1 MTDMEAASH
10 YKFEDLMKDLGAD
23 ENVLSDMERRSLDE
37 QGYLLMTDLI
47 DRIWLDQ
54 LRKDFEEAASKNGRS
69 PGGKESG
76 TRHPDDLLN
85 RSKAFHGICTQ
96 PKVLAAIHH
105 ILRRPF
111 RLSQFGGRDPLP
123 GYGQQGLHADW
134 MHRSANEPA
143 WVVTAIWMLD
153 DFTKDN
159 GATRIVPGTHRLSGQ
174 VPKAIADPAGHHPD
188 ELIVTG
194 VAGSVLLF
202 NGHLWHS
209 GTRNNSRSSRRA
221 LQSVFWAREAFPPYA
236 APLHDRPEDLPL
248 PVRYILGL

>member
-1 MTDMEAASH
+1 MEAASH
-10 YKFEDLMKDLGAD
+10 YKFEDLMEDLGAD
-23 ENVLSDMERRSLDE
+23 ENVLSVMERRSLDE

-47 DRIWLDQ
+47 DLIWLDQ
-54 LRKDFEEAASKNGRS
+54 LREAFEEAASKKEQS

-111 RLSQFGGRDPLP
+111 RLSQCG
-123 GYGQQGLHADW
+123 
-134 MHRSANEPA
+134 S
-143 WVVTAIWMLD
+143 
-153 DFTKDN
+153 
-159 GATRIVPGTHRLSGQ
+159 TRIVPGTHRLPGQ
-174 VPKAIADPAGHHPD
+174 VPKAIADPGGHHTD

-194 VAGSVLLF
+194 AAGSVLLF

-209 GTRNNSRSSRRA
+209 GTRNNSRGSRRA
-221 LQSVFWAREAFPPYA
+221 LQCVFWAREAFPPYTT
-236 APLHDRPEDLPL
+236 PLHDRPEELPL
-248 PVRYILGL
+248 PIRYILGL